1 MWLYEKKIKTSTK
14 KLSEHFFVHLCNTNL
29 KLIIYQCFFI
39 SWTFLCQFQD
49 LQNERV
55 NISSWFTANFTVLL
69 EMNILKLLL
78 SQSRQQNE
86 LTQCVFRAICTECLP
101 FLGGECCCYVNSSIV
116 YCTFYSCKYIVC
128 LFLIILSS
136 KYLPSR

>member
-1 MWLYEKKIKTSTK
+1 MILVVYGSLECGSMKKKIKTSTK
-14 KLSEHFFVHLCNTNL
+14 KLAEHFFVHLCNTNL

-49 LQNERV
+49 LQNERA

-78 SQSRQQNE
+78 KVGSRMSS
-86 LTQCVFRAICTECLP
+86 LSVFFVLFALNV
-101 FLGGECCCYVNSSIV
+101 FL
-116 YCTFYSCKYIVC
+116 F
-128 LFLIILSS
+128 
-136 KYLPSR
+136 